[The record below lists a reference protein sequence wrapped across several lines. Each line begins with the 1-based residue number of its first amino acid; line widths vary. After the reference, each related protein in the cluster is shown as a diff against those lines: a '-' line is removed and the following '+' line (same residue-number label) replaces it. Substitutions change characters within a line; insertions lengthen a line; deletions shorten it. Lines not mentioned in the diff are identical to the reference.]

1 MAVYQGEVFMS
12 ARGKVYLVGAGP
24 GSIDLLTVKAFQLIQ
39 EADVIV
45 YDRLVKPEVM
55 KLANQACVCHY
66 VGKQE
71 SEHTLP
77 QDEINELLVDY
88 AQKYKKVVRLKGG
101 DPFVFGRGGEEV
113 DLLVKK
119 GISFEIVPGISSSVA
134 AAAYAGI
141 PVTHRG
147 VANSFTVLAG
157 HCCTPASFDSI
168 DWKAFTQIGTIVILM
183 GVRNRSLI
191 ASCLIEAGKNKMI
204 PVAFIENAT
213 TLYQNVIISHLEEVA
228 LNPPEVQSP
237 AVMVIGDVVSFHQE
251 WNWFNK
257 TEQLLATGAS
267 IGL

>member
-1 MAVYQGEVFMS
+1 MYTPQNF
-12 ARGKVYLVGAGP
+12 KVN
-24 GSIDLLTVKAFQLIQ
+24 DRVKAFQLIQ

-134 AAAYAGI
+134 AAASSA
-141 PVTHRG
+141 
-147 VANSFTVLAG
+147 LA
-157 HCCTPASFDSI
+157 ARFSLAAFSAF
-168 DWKAFTQIGTIVILM
+168 KALA
-183 GVRNRSLI
+183 L
-191 ASCLIEAGKNKMI
+191 ASCSTSLEI
-204 PVAFIENAT
+204 P
-213 TLYQNVIISHLEEVA
+213 
-228 LNPPEVQSP
+228 
-237 AVMVIGDVVSFHQE
+237 G
-251 WNWFNK
+251 FNN
-257 TEQLLATGAS
+257 LL
-267 IGL
+267 

>member
-1 MAVYQGEVFMS
+1 MSVF
-12 ARGKVYLVGAGP
+12 GTVYLVGAGP

-45 YDRLVKPEVM
+45 YDRLVKSEVM
-55 KLANQACVCHY
+55 KLAKESCFCHY

-77 QDEINELLVDY
+77 QEEINQLLVEY
-88 AQKYKKVVRLKGG
+88 AKQYKKVVRLKGG

-113 DLLVKK
+113 ELLVKM
-119 GISFEIVPGISSSVA
+119 GISFEVVPGISSSVA

-157 HCCTPASFDSI
+157 HCCTTASFDSI
-168 DWKAFTQIGTIVILM
+168 DWKALTHIGTIVILM

-191 ASCLIEAGKNKMI
+191 AKCLIDAGKEKNI

-213 TLYQNVIISHLEEVA
+213 TPFQNVIISHLEEVL
-228 LNPPEVQSP
+228 LNPPDVQSP
-237 AVMVIGDVVSFHQE
+237 AVMVIGDVVNFHQK

-257 TEQLLATGAS
+257 IENHLFNDGVS
-267 IGL
+267 VGV